1 MCRRI
6 LLSDQR
12 QRRLNRQR
20 TLLDQYLAALVTK
33 YANTA
38 SEARREDVDLKME
51 QEVVRSMK
59 ETRDACRKYASL
71 EIRKNGLHAKC
82 GDIAGRLS
90 KVLGVIEI
98 VGDTG

>member
-1 MCRRI
+1 M
-6 LLSDQR
+6 
-12 QRRLNRQR
+12 
-20 TLLDQYLAALVTK
+20 TK

-71 EIRKNGLHAKC
+71 EIRRNGLHAKC
-82 GDIAGRLS
+82 GDITGRLS

-98 VGDTG
+98 VGYWIE